1 MVGTV
6 RAQGTVWDVGTKRSV
21 VFEAVYQIGKGDD
34 PPLLVDCGS
43 LSELVDCE
51 LVSFKLQILFAGL
64 RRQDPFHS

>member
-1 MVGTV
+1 MGCGHETF
-6 RAQGTVWDVGTKRSV
+6 GGLRSCLSNR
-21 VFEAVYQIGKGDD
+21 EKGDD

-64 RRQDPFHS
+64 CRQDPFHS